1 MFDENKCNPLEL
13 LEKKSVSNCTYFIF
27 LISSL
32 DSQVHPSILSPARLG
47 GPFYFT
53 TVFMI

>member
-1 MFDENKCNPLEL
+1 MCDENKWNPLEL

-53 TVFMI
+53 TVLMI